1 MNASAIKTRPLA
13 VHGQEP
19 ERGGSAP
26 TRDRLAVERLQLDR
40 LRPAALDVAA
50 EILTALHDGLH
61 GEVSAVASDRT
72 PRYRRAQLL
81 GSAGLPLEDLC
92 DLWLQRPQVVAT
104 ALAPL
109 MEVPTAAKA
118 SLADVGGEVAVDAAA
133 FTKDLLLALE
143 EGSITVIEA
152 ERMDRDL
159 SALHLAIAEAR
170 AAVAER
176 AHPGIGGRRRP

>member
-1 MNASAIKTRPLA
+1 MATSRLEPRPLA
-13 VHGQEP
+13 VASQVP

-40 LRPAALDVAA
+40 LRPAALDMAA

-81 GSAGLPLEDLC
+81 GSAGLPLEDIC
-92 DLWLQRPQVVAT
+92 ELWLQRPVVVAT

-109 MEVPTAAKA
+109 AELPAKA
-118 SLADVGGEVAVDAAA
+118 KGSLAEVGGEIAADAAA
-133 FTKDLLLALE
+133 FTRDLLAA
-143 EGSITVIEA
+143 IEDGAVSVADA
-152 ERMDRDL
+152 ERLDGDL
-159 SALHLAIAEAR
+159 SVLHVALTEAR
-170 AAVAER
+170 AAVANR
-176 AHPGIGGRRRP
+176 AYPRIEDRRRT